1 LLHVAFRIG
10 IGIIKLMSKT
20 IWAIIVI
27 IIIVVGG
34 WFIYQSMS
42 ATTTPA
48 TTTTTDTTG
57 TQTTGAAT
65 SDNIYLSASDPVK
78 GAYMTDF
85 AGKTL
90 YTFDK
95 DTTPGQSSCTGT
107 CATAWP
113 PYTSGAAAQCTL
125 PTNVTLITR
134 ADGSQQFAWM
144 GKPLYYYALDTAAG
158 QLKGDGVGGTWHI
171 IKM

>member
-1 LLHVAFRIG
+1 
-10 IGIIKLMSKT
+10 MSKT

-42 ATTTPA
+42 TPA
-48 TTTTTDTTG
+48 APVTTTDTTG
-57 TQTTGAAT
+57 STTDTGT
-65 SDNIYLSASDPVK
+65 GVPSDNIYLAANDPAK

-90 YTFDK
+90 YTFDN
-95 DTTPGQSSCTGT
+95 DNATPGQSSCTGA

-113 PYTSGAAAQCTL
+113 PYTSGATAQATL
-125 PTNVTLITR
+125 PTGISLITR
-134 ADGSQQFAWM
+134 ADGSMQFAFN
-144 GKPLYYYALDTAAG
+144 GKPLYYYAKDTAAG
-158 QLKGDGVGGTWHI
+158 QLNGDGVGGTWHI
-171 IKM
+171 VKM